1 MNFLAHLHLSYPN
14 NTEMVG
20 NFIGDYVKGKKHL
33 DYPSEICKG
42 IKMHRQI
49 DSFTDSHLLHKAT
62 RDIFREAYGLYSGV
76 IADMVFDHY
85 LALNWSDYC
94 DISLLDFEQ
103 LCYDILDTHHD
114 ILPERVQYFIPKMK
128 AASRLSSYAKRE
140 GIEESIHLMGQYTSL
155 PQKTSEAMAILDHS
169 HSVLE
174 NNFKVFYTDLQ
185 AHAQMP
191 ILL

>member
-20 NFIGDYVKGKKHL
+20 NFIGDYVKGKKYL
-33 DYPSEICKG
+33 DYSTDICKG
-42 IKMHRQI
+42 IMMHRQI

-76 IADMVFDHY
+76 IADMVFDHF
-85 LALNWSDYC
+85 LALNWNEYC
-94 DISLLDFEQ
+94 DVPLLDFEQ
-103 LCYDILDTHHD
+103 LCYDILDTHHN

-128 AASRLSSYAKRE
+128 AAKRLSSYAKRE

-155 PQKTSEAMAILDHS
+155 PQKTDEAMVILKHS
-169 HSVLE
+169 HAVLE
-174 NNFKVFYTDLQ
+174 NNFKAFYTDLQ
-185 AHAQMP
+185 AHTQTP
-191 ILL
+191 IVL